1 MPVRKKAVRKRIVRK
16 KGKKHVQAIKVSE
29 DGIEFAS
36 TAERFCYR
44 LLKQNGMYGPG
55 KLIYEAKQFMLVD
68 PFTFQGK
75 KYQPIR
81 ITPDF
86 VDETNQVVLEVKG
99 RAVEL
104 FAMRWK
110 LMKRYFSINAPK
122 YSVYLTKSNQ
132 TDITKI
138 VGEIKSKHYV

>member
-1 MPVRKKAVRKRIVRK
+1 MAKKIVRK

-29 DGIEFAS
+29 DGIDFAS

-44 LLKQNGMYGPG
+44 LLKANGMYGPG
-55 KLIYEAKQFMLVD
+55 KFIYEAKQFMLLS
-68 PFTFQGK
+68 PFTFAGK

-86 VDETNQVVLEVKG
+86 VDETNKVILEVKG

-110 LMKRYFSINAPK
+110 LMKWYL
-122 YSVYLTKSNQ
+122 SVNDPTYGVFLTKSNQ

-138 VGEIKSKHYV
+138 VNEIKGKHYV

>member
-1 MPVRKKAVRKRIVRK
+1 MGRIVRK
-16 KGKKHVQAIKVSE
+16 KGVKHVQSKKTIV
-29 DGIEFAS
+29 DGITFLS
-36 TAERFCYR
+36 GAEAFCYR
-44 LLKQNGMYGPG
+44 LLKANGMYGPG
-55 KLIYEAKQFMLVD
+55 KLLYEPKQFTIID
-68 PFTFQGK
+68 PFTFSGK

-86 VDETNQVVLEVKG
+86 VDETNQVILEVKG

-138 VGEIKSKHYV
+138 VNEIKKKHYA

>member
-1 MPVRKKAVRKRIVRK
+1 MKGKRKVIKK

-29 DGIEFAS
+29 DGIDFAS

-44 LLKQNGMYGPG
+44 LLKTNNMYGPG
-55 KLIYEAKQFMLVD
+55 KFIYEAKQFMVVD
-68 PFTFQGK
+68 PFTFDGK

-86 VDETNQVVLEVKG
+86 VDETNKVLLEVKG

-104 FAMRWK
+104 FSMRWK
-110 LMKRYFSINAPK
+110 LMKRFFSINDPNYK
-122 YSVYLTKSNQ
+122 VYLTKSNQ
-132 TDITKI
+132 SDITSI
-138 VGEIKSKHYV
+138 VNEIKQKHYV

>member
-1 MPVRKKAVRKRIVRK
+1 MGKKKLVRK

-29 DGIEFAS
+29 DGINFAS

-44 LLKQNGMYGPG
+44 LLKANGMYGPG
-55 KLIYEAKQFMLVD
+55 KFIYEAKQFVLID

-86 VDETNQVVLEVKG
+86 VDETNKVVLEVKG

-110 LMKRYFSINAPK
+110 LMKRKFSIDDPK
-122 YSVYLTKSNQ
+122 YVVYLTKSNQ

-138 VGEIKSKHYV
+138 VSEIKAKHYV

>member
-1 MPVRKKAVRKRIVRK
+1 MPQKKKVVKKK

-29 DGIEFAS
+29 DGIDFAS

-44 LLKQNGMYGPG
+44 LLKANGMYGPG
-55 KLIYEAKQFMLVD
+55 KLIYEAKQYVIVD
-68 PFTFQGK
+68 PFTYDGK

-86 VDETNQVVLEVKG
+86 VDETNKIVLEVKG

-104 FAMRWK
+104 FSMRWK
-110 LMKRYFSINAPK
+110 LMKRHFALTDPTYKS
-122 YSVYLTKSNQ
+122 YLTKSNQ

-138 VGEIKSKHYV
+138 VNEIKAKHYV

>member
-1 MPVRKKAVRKRIVRK
+1 MATKKRSAQR
-16 KGKKHVQAIKVSE
+16 GKKHVQAIKVSE
-29 DGIEFAS
+29 DGIDFAS

-44 LLKQNGMYGPG
+44 LLKANNMYGPG
-55 KLIYEAKQFMLVD
+55 KFIYEAKQFVLID
-68 PFTFQGK
+68 PFTFRGK

-86 VDETNQVVLEVKG
+86 VDETNKVILEVKG

-110 LMKRYFSINAPK
+110 LMKRHFSINDPN
-122 YSVYLTKSNQ
+122 YTVYLTKSNQ
-132 TDITKI
+132 ADITKI
-138 VGEIKSKHYV
+138 VQEIKKEHYV